1 MMLGLAATWL
11 ALPSTDPE
19 SIFDTAAIGVGIALL
34 SATAMEAFSGVRA
47 LIRTDN
53 LMLWVLYGL
62 TLLEFLFPQPDVNTA
77 VSVEAATRGTGA
89 VLLGF
94 FGLVLGRHL
103 IPKRPNSNLPVE
115 FGSGQLFALFIL
127 AFFIGYLHIF
137 HRRQFRSPRDDQADV
152 IAKVFSIL
160 GPRQIRKSL

>member
-1 MMLGLAATWL
+1 MKSSMPNRWRATDDGNVRKLLAHGPRSIPKNSVAPTLIMMLGLAATWL

-94 FGLVLGRHL
+94 FGLVARPASY
-103 IPKRPNSNLPVE
+103 PKKAELKR
-115 FGSGQLFALFIL
+115 
-127 AFFIGYLHIF
+127 
-137 HRRQFRSPRDDQADV
+137 AD
-152 IAKVFSIL
+152 
-160 GPRQIRKSL
+160 